1 MIPRSQGRREL
12 VFTNRINGNLLKIRL
27 RCDLRPVIVT
37 APVPGCVLE
46 SSAGWGVTLGCHLL

>member
-27 RCDLRPVIVT
+27 GCDLRPVIVT
-37 APVPGCVLE
+37 APVLGCVLE
-46 SSAGWGVTLGCHLL
+46 SSAGWG